1 MNDLLNPVAIL
12 QDSLE
17 RWENNAVFSK
27 YVSREFDDKFAVP
40 NEKVGYTIS

>member
-27 YVSREFDDKFAVP
+27 FVSRELTHV
-40 NEKVGYTIS
+40 